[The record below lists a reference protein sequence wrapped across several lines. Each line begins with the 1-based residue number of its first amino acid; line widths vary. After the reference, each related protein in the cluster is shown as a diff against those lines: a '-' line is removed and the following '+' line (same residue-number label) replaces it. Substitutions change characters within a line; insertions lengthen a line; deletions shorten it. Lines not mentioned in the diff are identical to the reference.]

1 MAPTARSVG
10 GGDQEALGQLQAEG
24 LVEHR
29 PQPAQRRV
37 EVMAHQKQERPQPC
51 ADQPVRL
58 KPLWRLRL
66 GAVAARSAGA
76 DDQPDP
82 GDLDR
87 PRCQLV
93 VIVVFFRHH
102 LELGTAAM
110 FADHRPTLN
119 QLVRVGMERAPMK
132 ARPLRPVL
140 VPALG
145 RFGLSP
151 WEGGRLEFCGV
162 GLPSRLAASSAT
174 CASSAAIRACATVSA
189 SISCSRE
196 SSSYAGWPAIPHQI
210 AGTSR
215 VFQAVLKPERCSAS

>member
-1 MAPTARSVG
+1 
-10 GGDQEALGQLQAEG
+10 
-24 LVEHR
+24 
-29 PQPAQRRV
+29 
-37 EVMAHQKQERPQPC
+37 MAHQKQERPQPC

-66 GAVAARSAGA
+66 GAVAAPGAGA

-102 LELGTAAM
+102 LELGTTAM
-110 FADHRPTLN
+110 IADHRPTLH

-145 RFGLSP
+145 PVRLVAL
-151 WEGGRLEFCGV
+151 GGRQARVLRR
-162 GLPSRLAASSAT
+162 RLAVT
-174 CASSAAIRACATVSA
+174 LG
-189 SISCSRE
+189 RE
-196 SSSYAGWPAIPHQI
+196 LGDL
-210 AGTSR
+210 R
-215 VFQAVLKPERCSAS
+215 LERRDPGVRHGQSLDQLLA